1 MQNKRE
7 RKPPPEKIYKLKLLL
22 LPLCACCTKHVA
34 KLALALATTNGI
46 AKFFPKSRRN
56 AVKNTLQGKTKGA
69 NSKNKISGRVKKNN
83 VFFRYYPLQN
93 KVAFAINLRQVAKHC
108 TLHFTLVLCSKK
120 RFFRYYP
127 LQNKVTFCKNMRQ
140 VAKHCILHFTLVAVF
155 KETFFSLLPIAKQ
168 SCFCNKPAT
177 IATSCKTP
185 YFALHA
191 CGCGKHFYVRCV
203 RKVSCYFYGRK
214 IVFTQS
220 SKAE

>member
-56 AVKNTLQGKTKGA
+56 AVRNTLQGKTKGA
-69 NSKNKISGRVKKNN
+69 NSKNKISGRVNKNN
-83 VFFRYYPLQN
+83 
-93 KVAFAINLRQVAKHC
+93 A
-108 TLHFTLVLCSKK
+108 
-120 RFFRYYP
+120 FFRYYP

-140 VAKHCILHFTLVAVF
+140 VAKHCFSHLTACAVF

-168 SCFCNKPAT
+168 SCF
-177 IATSCKTP
+177 
-185 YFALHA
+185 L
-191 CGCGKHFYVRCV
+191 
-203 RKVSCYFYGRK
+203 
-214 IVFTQS
+214 
-220 SKAE
+220 